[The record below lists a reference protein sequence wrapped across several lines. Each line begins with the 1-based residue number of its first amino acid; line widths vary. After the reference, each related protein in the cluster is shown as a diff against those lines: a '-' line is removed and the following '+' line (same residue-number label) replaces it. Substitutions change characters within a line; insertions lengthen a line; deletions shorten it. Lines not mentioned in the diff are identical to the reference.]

1 MTDNSARLQQ
11 SDSSGSPGNG
21 EPEFLVVGKLRRPHG
36 LRGEIL
42 FEILT
47 DFPERLIANVEV
59 YAGDEHQPLC
69 IRSTRQHKQALLV
82 TFDGYDDRESV
93 GELRNKFV
101 YVLTDDRPPLP
112 DGEYYFHELTGLQV
126 VTDKGENLGVLT
138 NILETGANDVYI
150 VHPPN
155 EGKEILL
162 PAIEP
167 VILDID
173 LDQGQILVHILPGL
187 IPDG

>member
-1 MTDNSARLQQ
+1 MTDNPARLQQ
-11 SDSSGSPGNG
+11 SDSSGSPGKS

-42 FEILT
+42 LEILT

-59 YAGDEHQPLC
+59 YAGNEHQPLC
-69 IRSTRQHKQALLV
+69 IRSTRQHKQALLI

-101 YVLTDDRPPLP
+101 HVRTDDRPPLP
-112 DGEYYFHELTGLQV
+112 DGEYYFHELTGLKV
-126 VTDKGENLGVLT
+126 VTDKGEYLGVLT

-162 PAIEP
+162 PAIDP

-173 LDQGQILVHILPGL
+173 LDQGQILVHILSGL

>member
-1 MTDNSARLQQ
+1 MTDSSARLEQ

-36 LRGEIL
+36 LCGEIL
-42 FEILT
+42 LEILT

-69 IRSTRQHKQALLV
+69 IRSARQHKQALLV

-150 VHPPN
+150 VHPPD
-155 EGKEILL
+155 EGKDILL
-162 PAIEP
+162 PAIDP
-167 VILDID
+167 VILEID
-173 LDQGQILVHILPGL
+173 LEQSQMLVHILPGL